1 MVSQRPFQLPGFE
14 VGEVTKGQSDNSW
27 RYTVIHG
34 NGGCFCQT
42 SVENIYI
49 DVHTDTYVHVEVVPL
64 RKYRV

>member
-14 VGEVTKGQSDNSW
+14 FGEVTKGQSDNSW

-34 NGGCFCQT
+34 NGECFCQT

-49 DVHTDTYVHVEVVPL
+49 DVHTDTYVQRDNLTLV
-64 RKYRV
+64 KS